1 MKLHFPIPRAL
12 FINEYCT
19 QSHIKKEECLIMQR
33 QKLVINGERLKM
45 TLEQFANFGRTEN
58 NGVTRLSLSK
68 EDVRVRD
75 YFRSCCEELGLTVTV
90 DDMGCMY
97 ATLAGSED
105 KPPILIGSHLDSVK
119 KGGRF
124 DGVLG
129 VVAGLE
135 VVRTLVENQIKPQI
149 PITIVNFTNE
159 EGARF
164 EPSMMASGVL
174 SGKFDK
180 EVMLKKADSDGVTFG
195 EALRASGYEGEAEN
209 RLKEA
214 SALLELHIEQGPIL
228 EKEALSIGVVECVV
242 GMACY
247 EIEVTGESD
256 HAGTTPMNMRKDALF
271 ATNNLINEIRTRL
284 GVLDEDLVFTI
295 GRVNVYPS
303 IHTVIPN
310 KVVFTLEA
318 RHKDMEIVQTVKNII
333 EALPNLT
340 TLNEGCEV
348 KTTKLWERDTVWF
361 EPEICQLLEKSAQ
374 SLGYSNRRMVSGAG
388 HDAQFIASFVPTA
401 MLFVPSINGKSHCE
415 EELTTW
421 EDCEKGINVLL
432 DTVLTM
438 LAK

>member
-1 MKLHFPIPRAL
+1 MP
-12 FINEYCT
+12 
-19 QSHIKKEECLIMQR
+19 R
-33 QKLVINGERLKM
+33 QKLLINGERLKM
-45 TLEQFANFGRTEN
+45 TLEQFADFGRTEN
-58 NGVTRLSLSK
+58 NGVTRLSLSE
-68 EDVRVRD
+68 EDRRVRG
-75 YFRSCCEELGLTVTV
+75 YFQSCCEELGLSVKV

-97 ATLAGSED
+97 ATLEGTED
-105 KPPILIGSHLDSVK
+105 KPPILIGSHLDTVK

-135 VVRTLVENQIKPQI
+135 VVRTLVENQIKPQL

-180 EVMLKKADSDGVTFG
+180 SVMLKKIDSEGVTFG
-195 EALRASGYEGEAEN
+195 EALTASGYEGDVEN

-271 ATNNLINEIRTRL
+271 ATNNLINEIRKRL
-284 GVLDEDLVFTI
+284 SDLDEELVFTI
-295 GRVNVYPS
+295 GRLNVYPS

-310 KVVFTLEA
+310 RVVFTLEA
-318 RHKDMEIVQTVKNII
+318 RHKDMEIVNTVKDII
-333 EALPNLT
+333 QGLPNLGV
-340 TLNEGCEV
+340 NEGCEV
-348 KTTKLWERDTVWF
+348 KTTKLWDRDTVWF
-361 EPEICQLLEKSAQ
+361 APEICNLLEQSTQ
-374 SLGYSNRRMVSGAG
+374 SLGYSNKRMVSGAG
-388 HDAQFIASFVPTA
+388 HDAQFIASYVPTA

-421 EDCEKGINVLL
+421 EDCEKGVNVLL

-438 LAK
+438 LSK

>member
-1 MKLHFPIPRAL
+1 
-12 FINEYCT
+12 
-19 QSHIKKEECLIMQR
+19 
-33 QKLVINGERLKM
+33 
-45 TLEQFANFGRTEN
+45 
-58 NGVTRLSLSK
+58 
-68 EDVRVRD
+68 
-75 YFRSCCEELGLTVTV
+75 
-90 DDMGCMY
+90 MY
-97 ATLAGSED
+97 ATLEGIEN
-105 KPPILIGSHLDSVK
+105 KPPLVIGSHLDTVK

-135 VVRTLVENQIKPQI
+135 VVRILVENHIKPQI
-149 PITIVNFTNE
+149 PITIVNWTNE

-180 EVMLKKADSDGVTFG
+180 SVMLKKKDSERITFE
-195 EALRASGYEGEAEN
+195 EALHSIGYNGEEEN

-214 SALLELHIEQGPIL
+214 SAYLELHIEQGPIL

-247 EIEVTGESD
+247 EIEIMGESD

-271 ATNNLINEIRTRL
+271 AANNLINEIRRRL
-284 GVLDEDLVFTI
+284 GSLDNELVFTI

-310 KVVFTLEA
+310 KVVFSLEA
-318 RHKDMEIVQTVKNII
+318 RHKDTEIVSTVKDFIQG
-333 EALPNLT
+333 LPYLG
-340 TLNEGCEV
+340 LNEGCEV

-361 EPEICQLLEKSAQ
+361 DQEILKTLDQSAQ
-374 SLGYSNRRMVSGAG
+374 SLGYSNKRMVSGAG
-388 HDAQFIASFVPTA
+388 HDAQFIAGYVPSA
-401 MLFVPSINGKSHCE
+401 MVFVPSINGKSHCE

-421 EDCEKGINVLL
+421 EDCEKGVNIVL
-432 DTVLTM
+432 DTVLT
-438 LAK
+438 LLTK